1 MLARVPLCDKNP
13 LLVDS
18 QTVWPI
24 TAIRAGKTT
33 LKKRERREMEKSS
46 KKKKKKKKQ
55 DEDTENGEGEE
66 DGKGRQG
73 GATHLRK

>member
-1 MLARVPLCDKNP
+1 MPLCDKNP

-33 LKKRERREMEKSS
+33 LKKRREMKEIERKKRERREMEKRS
-46 KKKKKKKKQ
+46 KK
-55 DEDTENGEGEE
+55 EA
-66 DGKGRQG
+66 R
-73 GATHLRK
+73 